1 MRRMPVISK
10 SASWPVNSAQWHLKR
25 TGFSR
30 NILPESKNAILIYHP
45 ISYST
50 MLVCP
55 ASLSAGGLERQKH
68 WHIKVIAQTLI
79 PLTYQQVITRQII
92 WGWLWWCEEKVFT
105 NIFKIIK
112 NRFSQNLNFY
122 PTVKIPP
129 TKILY
134 IPEGQWNV
142 LIMTEKGTEYT
153 KTPFS

>member
-1 MRRMPVISK
+1 MPVISK

-30 NILPESKNAILIYHP
+30 NIFPESKNAILIYHP
-45 ISYST
+45 ISNST

-79 PLTYQQVITRQII
+79 PLTYQQVIITRQII

-105 NIFKIIK
+105 NVFKIIK
-112 NRFSQNLNFY
+112 NRYSQNLNFY
-122 PTVKIPP
+122 PTVNITP

-134 IPEGQWNV
+134 IPEGQRNV
-142 LIMTEKGTEYT
+142 LVMTEKGTEYT